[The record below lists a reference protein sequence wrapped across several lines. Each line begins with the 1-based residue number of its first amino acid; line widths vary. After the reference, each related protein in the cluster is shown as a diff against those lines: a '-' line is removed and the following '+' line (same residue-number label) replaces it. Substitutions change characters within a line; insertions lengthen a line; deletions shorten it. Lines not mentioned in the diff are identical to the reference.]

1 MPGPLPHRF
10 LLRVGCFFL
19 NSRTNYF
26 EGLVY
31 VRVVLDHTFKH
42 SYFPLAYLVKSA
54 DAGNMRTSVKVQS
67 MVNSERGL
75 VFRIWTIHGF
85 MP

>member
-1 MPGPLPHRF
+1 MKHFGKAF
-10 LLRVGCFFL
+10 LVFGE
-19 NSRTNYF
+19 NHDI
-26 EGLVY
+26 